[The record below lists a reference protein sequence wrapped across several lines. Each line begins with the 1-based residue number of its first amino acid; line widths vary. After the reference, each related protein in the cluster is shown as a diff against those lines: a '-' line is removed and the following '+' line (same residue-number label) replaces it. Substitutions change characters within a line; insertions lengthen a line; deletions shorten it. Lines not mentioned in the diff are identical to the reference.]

1 MSEIRQKMSQV
12 AQSLTISANKF
23 KMSGQTAQAYKARI
37 SELNNGMKQQNLLFK
52 IYQDSM
58 TLLKTIRCYKPRSN
72 KLNVKL
78 SEERLK
84 LKELNTQ
91 LNQTTQAH
99 NRLEME
105 QKQGISSMAQ
115 IRAKMSQFNDTL
127 SLSRSN
133 LARAGESVKSYGN
146 HLNTLKTN
154 MSEQRVVLRELIAQ
168 YNNVATAQGRDSQ
181 EARELS
187 SAITQQ
193 KLK

>member
-1 MSEIRQKMSQV
+1 MSQV

-37 SELNNGMKQQNLLFK
+37 SELNNGMKQQLIVQNLSRQYDFAKNNTVLQAK
-52 IYQDSM
+52 H
-58 TLLKTIRCYKPRSN
+58 

-154 MSEQRVVLRELIAQ
+154 MSEQRVVLK
-168 YNNVATAQGRDSQ
+168 N
-181 EARELS
+181 
-187 SAITQQ
+187 
-193 KLK
+193 

>member
-1 MSEIRQKMSQV
+1 MSQV

-37 SELNNGMKQQNLLFK
+37 SELNNGMKQQQLIVQNLSRQYDFAKNNTVL
-52 IYQDSM
+52 QEAQQ
-58 TLLKTIRCYKPRSN
+58 
-72 KLNVKL
+72 LNVKL

>member
-1 MSEIRQKMSQV
+1 MSQV

-37 SELNNGMKQQNLLFK
+37 SELNNGMKQQQLIVQNLSRQYDFAKNNTVLQAK
-52 IYQDSM
+52 
-58 TLLKTIRCYKPRSN
+58 

>member
-1 MSEIRQKMSQV
+1 M
-12 AQSLTISANKF
+12 
-23 KMSGQTAQAYKARI
+23 
-37 SELNNGMKQQNLLFK
+37 
-52 IYQDSM
+52 
-58 TLLKTIRCYKPRSN
+58 
-72 KLNVKL
+72 
-78 SEERLK
+78 K

-133 LARAGESVKSYGN
+133 LARAGESVKAYGN

-168 YNNVATAQGRDSQ
+168 YNHVATAQGRDSQ

-193 KLK
+193 KLR

>member
-1 MSEIRQKMSQV
+1 MSQV

-37 SELNNGMKQQNLLFK
+37 SELNNGMKQRNLLFK

-58 TLLKTIRCYKPRSN
+58 TLLKQYGATSQEAQ
-72 KLNVKL
+72 LNVKL

>member
-1 MSEIRQKMSQV
+1 
-12 AQSLTISANKF
+12 
-23 KMSGQTAQAYKARI
+23 
-37 SELNNGMKQQNLLFK
+37 
-52 IYQDSM
+52 M
-58 TLLKTIRCYKPRSN
+58 TLLKQYGATSQEAQ
-72 KLNVKL
+72 LNVKL